1 MPADGVDGKT
11 FFEDSGGL
19 TYDDFIMLPGYI
31 NFSVDEVELETQ
43 LTRNLKIKTPMVSSP
58 MDTVTESKM
67 AIAMAL
73 LGGIGVIHC
82 NNTIDEQVAEV
93 RRAKRFENG
102 FITDPVVLSP
112 NHTVA
117 DIDQIRERHG
127 FSGIPITED
136 GTLNGK
142 LVGIVTQRDTDFEPD
157 RTKKLKE
164 VMTTDLVTAPLGITL
179 HEGNEILRRSKK
191 GKLPVVDKNF
201 RLVYL
206 ISRTDL
212 RTNEDFPNASKSKDK
227 QLLVAAAIS
236 SHEEDKERLAALV
249 REGLDVVV
257 IDSSQGDSVYQ
268 LNFIKHIKKTY
279 PSVEVVAGNVVTASQ
294 CKHLIEAGADALR
307 VGMGCGSICITQ
319 ETMAVGRAQATAVYH
334 CAKFARQHG
343 VPIIADGGISSIG
356 HIAKALA
363 LGASTVM
370 MGSMLVGTTEAPG
383 EYFYEDGVRV
393 KRHRG
398 MGSLEA
404 MEKRSG
410 ARRYFSERDRVKVAQ
425 GVSGTVVDKGSLTHY
440 LPYLIQGLRHS
451 LQDVGCRTVSDLHR
465 AVYDSTLRFEARSH
479 SAQVEGGVHNLHSYT
494 DPHRSVISSPRR

>member
-1 MPADGVDGKT
+1 
-11 FFEDSGGL
+11 
-19 TYDDFIMLPGYI
+19 FIMLPGYI
-31 NFSVDEVELETQ
+31 NFIVDEVELETP

-73 LGGIGVIHC
+73 HGGIGVIHC
-82 NNTIDEQVAEV
+82 NNTIDEQVTEV
-93 RRAKRFENG
+93 RQAKRFENG

-112 NHTVA
+112 DHTIA

-136 GTLNGK
+136 GTLNTR
-142 LVGIVTQRDTDFEPD
+142 LVGIVSQRDVDFEPD
-157 RTKKLKE
+157 RTKKLRE

-191 GKLPVVDKNF
+191 GKLPIVDKNF

-236 SHEEDKERLAALV
+236 SHDEDKERLAALAK
-249 REGLDVVV
+249 EGLDVVV

-268 LNFIKHIKKTY
+268 LNMIKYIKKTY
-279 PSVEVVAGNVVTASQ
+279 PSLEVVAGNVVTANQ

-334 CAKFARQHG
+334 CAKFARQYG
-343 VPIIADGGISSIG
+343 VPIIADGGISRIS
-356 HIAKALA
+356 HIAAALS
-363 LGASTVM
+363 LGASTIM
-370 MGSMLVGTTEAPG
+370 MGSMLAGTTEAPG

-404 MEKRSG
+404 MEKRAG
-410 ARRYFSERDRVKVAQ
+410 ARRYFSEKDRVKVAQ
-425 GVSGTVVDKGSLTHY
+425 GVSGTVLDKGSLNQY

-451 LQDVGCRTVSDLHR
+451 LQDVGCKTVADLHR
-465 AVYDSTLRFEARSH
+465 ALYDGTLRFEARSH

-494 DPHRSVISSPRR
+494 DPLRGLITPRRR